1 MARLGRAAKG
11 AKGGSKASPNA
22 LEPTDAK
29 PTAPG
34 GLPLPSPVAG
44 TNLVIADIVLR
55 AAGGLLRNRM
65 TKGMLI
71 ASYDKAKAD
80 KLVDGRSIATSLA
93 LWGASRLATR
103 SPVGLAVVAGGLAA
117 KVLYDRG
124 KRLESRHRARK
135 RAKPTADSES

>member
-1 MARLGRAAKG
+1 MARLSRAEKG
-11 AKGGSKASPNA
+11 LKRNRTA
-22 LEPTDAK
+22 LAEVAPTAEPK
-29 PTAPG
+29 PTGPG
-34 GLPLPSPVAG
+34 GLPLPSPIAG
-44 TNLVIADIVLR
+44 TNLVIADIVMR

-65 TKGMLI
+65 EKGLLV

-93 LWGASRLATR
+93 LWGASRIATR

-124 KRLESRHRARK
+124 KRLEARRRARK
-135 RAKPTADSES
+135 RSSDDT